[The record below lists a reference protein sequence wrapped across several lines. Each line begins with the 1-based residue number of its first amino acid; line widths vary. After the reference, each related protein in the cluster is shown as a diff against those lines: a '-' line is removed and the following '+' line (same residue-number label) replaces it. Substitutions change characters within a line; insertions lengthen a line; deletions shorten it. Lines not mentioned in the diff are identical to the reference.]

1 MGRIKSSI
9 PTGKFILRKDQST
22 NERGEYPIY
31 VLYIVDRKVAKVET
45 GLFVKEKD
53 WNPNTGRVRLNH
65 PLASVLNKALDKKLD
80 DYDAQI
86 VEVSQTERITI
97 DLLRKI
103 LQGTLKKKEVG
114 NVDFIKLTK
123 EVIETRYHTD
133 KNGIAVRDNAL
144 CSLHIFKQFLL
155 DTRTED
161 TIYVSELTE
170 QLFDD
175 YVFWRK
181 RTRGNQNETINKAL
195 TPLMRGVHAAAVRG
209 LIPMNFAELIK
220 GKYLSIKKKRTEED
234 LEDENV
240 RYLTEDQM
248 KKLLELREQSKYP
261 RTKDYIDMFL
271 FSFHACGLRFSDIMT
286 LQWSHIDFE
295 NRKLKKVLFKGSN
308 TVHEIPLT
316 QSAIDLLEQWK
327 EKGGKRFV
335 FGLLRDDFDM
345 SDVEELKR
353 QRINRNTP
361 VKVSLRTLGD
371 KLGLPFSLTIHVAR
385 HSFAVAALN
394 RGVDVHMVSRLLG
407 HSSVLVTEKVYAK
420 FLPSTIEKAVQDKL
434 NFDF

>member
-1 MGRIKSSI
+1 VGCYI
-9 PTGKFILRKDQST
+9 F
-22 NERGEYPIY
+22 
-31 VLYIVDRKVAKVET
+31 VL
-45 GLFVKEKD
+45 
-53 WNPNTGRVRLNH
+53 NPNTSKVRFSH
-65 PLASVLNKALDKKLD
+65 PLASVLNKALDKKLSN
-80 DYDAQI
+80 YDAQL
-86 VEVSQTERITI
+86 VDAASKGRITI
-97 DLLRKI
+97 EIMRKI
-103 LQGTLKKKEVG
+103 LQGTLQPKEVG
-114 NVDFIKLTK
+114 NVDFVKLTE
-123 EVIETRYHTD
+123 EVIQTRYHSD

-161 TIYVSELTE
+161 TIYVTEITE

-175 YVFWRK
+175 YIFWRK
-181 RTRGNQNETINKAL
+181 RTRGNQNETINKSL

-248 KKLLELREQSKYP
+248 KKLIELREQSKYP

-295 NRKLKKVLFKGSN
+295 KRQLKKVLFKGSN

-316 QSAIDLLEQWK
+316 QSAIDILERWK

-345 SDVEELKR
+345 SNVEELKR

-371 KLGLPFSLTIHVAR
+371 KLGLPFSMTIHVAR

-394 RGVDVHMVSRLLG
+394 RGVDIHMVSRLLG

-434 NFDF
+434 QFDF